1 MSAANFRSAL
11 RDIAWPALPDEIGAR
26 MLALQFQFEES
37 ERWAEADIQAQ
48 QFRQVAQLVAFC
60 QGNIPFWRDRLRRA
74 GLRPGQD
81 VTPQLWAR
89 LPILSQSEAT
99 QAGIRL
105 RPAQSPPDHGGVQ
118 PGPVA
123 ATELAL
129 FLSFATEL
137 RRALWH
143 DVDVTL
149 KRAATILPASGAG
162 PAERVD
168 TTPNWGVGF
177 TALVTGSAISF
188 DPRLPPTRQIALLRD
203 AQAGVLITSPAN
215 ATRLA
220 AQCRATGDRLPD
232 LRVLMTEG
240 DPLPEADRALCQEIF
255 AVPAIDA
262 WRTTE
267 AGLLSVA
274 CPEHG
279 AQHVMAE
286 TTLLE
291 VLDTGG
297 RPCAPGRAGRVVV
310 TPLHNLAQPLL
321 RFDTGFA
328 AALAPPCPCGRSLP
342 VLTGITRRA

>member
-188 DPRLPPTRQIALLRD
+188 DPRLPPTRQIALRHQD
-203 AQAGVLITSPAN
+203 AQIGQAVAGGAALGGEARGSGRYRRGAV
-215 ATRLA
+215 TRNIAPYA
-220 AQCRATGDRLPD
+220 AGAGCIRQWHFG
-232 LRVLMTEG
+232 
-240 DPLPEADRALCQEIF
+240 
-255 AVPAIDA
+255 AVP
-262 WRTTE
+262 
-267 AGLLSVA
+267 
-274 CPEHG
+274 
-279 AQHVMAE
+279 
-286 TTLLE
+286 
-291 VLDTGG
+291 
-297 RPCAPGRAGRVVV
+297 
-310 TPLHNLAQPLL
+310 
-321 RFDTGFA
+321 
-328 AALAPPCPCGRSLP
+328 
-342 VLTGITRRA
+342 RR